1 MKEFFNI
8 KRFGSY
14 LATDIKSCLSKYW
27 ISMLIISMLGV
38 IVSLFSGIISMMFG
52 SGWEIPPF
60 AVRQMILVLSLSVTA
75 ITVGSSCYGH
85 ITDKREGA
93 AWLMVPASSFE
104 KWLSMILVSTILI
117 PVVVA
122 VVYICG
128 DCIISLTDPNGGES
142 VVAAGSRILGE
153 LFEAEQSAMP
163 EPIKNAF
170 VILTNPLSWID
181 DFTSLTILFT
191 LGAIFFKKNKISK
204 TILCYIGASI
214 VLSSVSTPFMLS
226 GLGSAIAADDP
237 TSLFDSWIFKH
248 MALIDTIN
256 DFLWLAAGLVL
267 SYIRIRT
274 IKH

>member
-1 MKEFFNI
+1 MKDFFNI
-8 KRFGSY
+8 KRFGNY
-14 LATDIKSCLSKYW
+14 LVTDIKSCLSKYW

-38 IVSLFSGIISMMFG
+38 IVCLFSGIISMLFG
-52 SGWEIPPF
+52 NGWDIPPF

-93 AWLMVPASSFE
+93 AWLLVPASSFE
-104 KWLSMILVSTILI
+104 KWLSMILISTILI

-122 VVYICG
+122 IVYICG
-128 DCIISLTDPNGGES
+128 DCLINLTDPDGGES
-142 VVAAGSRILGE
+142 VLAAGSRILGE
-153 LFEAEQSAMP
+153 IFEAEQDVMP
-163 EPIKNAF
+163 ESIKNAL

-181 DFTSLTILFT
+181 DFASISIMFT
-191 LGAIFFKKNKISK
+191 LGAIFFKKNKIAK

-214 VLSSVSTPFMLS
+214 VISTVSSPFMLS

-237 TSLFDSWIFKH
+237 TSLFDSWIFNH
-248 MALIDTIN
+248 LALIDTIN
-256 DFLWLAAGLVL
+256 DLTWLAAGLVL